1 MYAVQD
7 AVCGG
12 EWPNSAI
19 ALSLLSDTLDAKAG
33 TLARHRHVCGLK

>member
-12 EWPNSAI
+12 EWPNSAT
-19 ALSLLSDTLDAKAG
+19 ALSLLSDTLFVAKAD
-33 TLARHRHVCGLK
+33 TLARMYEG